1 MCAQASLT
9 RLPSSCFAGHI
20 HSMNQRILLA
30 ASLLANVVLFFFL
43 GRPSASTPAPAAEPT
58 PTVKTVTNTVVRR
71 QTEHV
76 AGAEKTVVVEKKLD
90 WGTVES
96 ADFKTYIANLRDIK
110 CPEETIRDIVIAD
123 INKLYATRFKTQFV
137 AAASIKYWEPFDNQE
152 VYQRQQKQ
160 QVALDLERK
169 QLIRDLLGVDPDT
182 ELRRQSLSY
191 NFRDLE
197 ERLLDFLP
205 EDKRKQAMDIRA
217 WARSEVEKIESAARD
232 RALTPEEEAATA
244 RIRNEERAQMRKTLG
259 EQGNFDYN
267 LRTSL
272 TAIQL
277 RERMSGYQPTE
288 KEYVAVFTEQAW
300 LKNELTKLTRTGDG
314 TITPEQRQ
322 ALQAQSEQRLAQ
334 QLGAERY
341 QEFQH
346 TQDRN
351 YRELMRQA
359 GELAVPRD
367 RALSF
372 YFAQREFN
380 SGRQAIERNPQLT
393 PEQRAEGLRVIE
405 AKFRSVAGD
414 LAEKFKGGQ

>member
-1 MCAQASLT
+1 
-9 RLPSSCFAGHI
+9 
-20 HSMNQRILLA
+20 MNQRILLA

>member
-1 MCAQASLT
+1 MS
-9 RLPSSCFAGHI
+9 
-20 HSMNQRILLA
+20 QRILLA
-30 ASLLANVVLFFFL
+30 ASLLANVVLFFLL
-43 GRPSASTPAPAAEPT
+43 GRPSGSTPPPAAEQT
-58 PTVKTVTNTVVRR
+58 PVVKTVTNTVVRR
-71 QTEHV
+71 HTEHV

-96 ADFKTYIANLRDIK
+96 ADFKAYIANLRGIN
-110 CPEETIRDIVIAD
+110 CPEETIRDIIIAD
-123 INKLYATRFKTQFV
+123 VNKLYATRFKTQFV

-160 QVALDLERK
+160 QMALDLERK

-182 ELRRQSLSY
+182 ESRRQSLSY

-217 WARSEVEKIESAARD
+217 WARSEVEKIESAAQD
-232 RALTPEEEAATA
+232 RALTPAEEAATA
-244 RIRNEERAQMRKTLG
+244 RIRNEERAQMRKALG

-277 RERMSGYQPTE
+277 RERMAGYQPTE
-288 KEYVAVFTEQAW
+288 QEYVAVFAEQSW
-300 LKNELTKLTRTGDG
+300 LKNELTKLARAGDG
-314 TITPEQRQ
+314 AISAEQRQ
-322 ALQAQSEQRLAQ
+322 ALQTQSEQRLAQ

-341 QEFQH
+341 QEFQY

-359 GELAVPRD
+359 RELEVPRD
-367 RALSF
+367 RALN
-372 YFAQREFN
+372 YYLAQREFN
-380 SGRQAIERNPQLT
+380 TGRQAIGRDAQLT

-405 AKFRSVAGD
+405 AKFRSVTGD
-414 LAEKFKGGQ
+414 LADKFKGVR

>member
-1 MCAQASLT
+1 
-9 RLPSSCFAGHI
+9 
-20 HSMNQRILLA
+20 MNQRILLA

-405 AKFRSVAGD
+405 AKFRSVAGH